1 MIERFMR
8 ILVMFDLPVETKQ
21 NKIDYTIFRRFLIQD
36 GYDMLQFSVYS
47 RLCQNWDQAETHT
60 KRLKSWAPR
69 KGAVRVLLLTNKQFA
84 DAVILTGDKKYQ
96 EKRINESQLL
106 LF

>member
-1 MIERFMR
+1 MI
-8 ILVMFDLPVETKQ
+8 Q
-21 NKIDYTIFRRFLIQD
+21 Y
-36 GYDMLQFSVYS
+36 SVYS
-47 RLCQNWDQAETHT
+47 RICSNLDMAETHL
-60 KRLKSWAPR
+60 KRLRFWAPR

-84 DAVILTGDKKYQ
+84 DAIILTGDKKYQ